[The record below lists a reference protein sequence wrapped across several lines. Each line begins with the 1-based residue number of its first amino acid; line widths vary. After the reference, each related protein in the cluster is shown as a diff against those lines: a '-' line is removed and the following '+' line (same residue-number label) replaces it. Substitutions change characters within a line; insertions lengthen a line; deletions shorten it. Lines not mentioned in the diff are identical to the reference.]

1 MDRGLIS
8 LKFEGFF
15 AKWPGKARSGP
26 SARPIRRPRKA
37 GDVAA
42 SLLAEFWCLNCTYN
56 VARVEVMDETGCG
69 LIQLKSKGFFE
80 KKLREDKDGG
90 LILLKL
96 KVLFANF
103 LQPALLDCGLISR
116 KAEGFFAK
124 FLERGT

>member
-1 MDRGLIS
+1 MIS

-56 VARVEVMDETGCG
+56 VARVEVMDETSCG
-69 LIQLKSKGFFE
+69 LIQLKSEGFFW
-80 KKLREDKDGG
+80 KKTYVARVEVMDETS
-90 LILLKL
+90 
-96 KVLFANF
+96 
-103 LQPALLDCGLISR
+103 CGLIQLKS
-116 KAEGFFAK
+116 EGFF
-124 FLERGT
+124 